1 MHDIVS
7 GIDAR
12 YPLLLCQAKQW
23 KDRLEPPQSAEQAI
37 HHFIPIVHTEKW
49 ALDTSAQNYSWYI
62 TTEKTKQYEKGRR
75 TLPRWASPAL
85 FRQVHHYRAHCKGPR
100 SLKIRPQIY
109 TLFCEHTCIQLQLY
123 SREKKIFIRLNRS
136 DNTDEKRKQLKLWIT
151 YHKCTTIS
159 IIQVTKNNLPQRH
172 NISILQVT
180 KNNLPQ
186 RHK

>member
-1 MHDIVS
+1 MHNILS

-12 YPLLLCQAKQW
+12 FPLWLCQAKQW
-23 KDRLEPPQSAEQAI
+23 KDLQI
-37 HHFIPIVHTEKW
+37 IVHTQKW
-49 ALDTSAQNYSWYI
+49 VLGTSAQRYKWYI
-62 TTEKTKQYEKGRR
+62 TTEKTKQYEKGRS
-75 TLPRWASPAL
+75 TLQRWVSRAL
-85 FRQVHHYRAHCKGPR
+85 WREVHHYRAHCKGPR
-100 SLKIRPQIY
+100 SLKIIPQIY

-172 NISILQVT
+172 NISIIQVT